1 VLFILILQGN
11 HRELRISLGGA
22 MAEPEPNI
30 RAVLAGVAG
39 QELTTR
45 LLLLAQEF
53 VQERYL
59 PGKSPGDL
67 VQNAI
72 RKLLEGRR
80 HWNPRK
86 VDLLSFLFD
95 VIKKEAVSEV
105 KEFPHSFDDSTL
117 EDQHRSRRPEFQVD
131 LRRQRMAILESLK
144 DDPILCQIAKVA
156 IDEELFA
163 RAEIAERI
171 GITRIDFD
179 NARKRL
185 QRRQRDLSGRSEHL
199 SP

>member
-1 VLFILILQGN
+1 
-11 HRELRISLGGA
+11 

-30 RAVLAGVAG
+30 RAVLEGVNW
-39 QELTTR
+39 QELTKR
-45 LLLLAQEF
+45 LLLLTQEF
-53 VQERYL
+53 VRERYIL
-59 PGKSPGDL
+59 GKSPGDL

-80 HWNPRK
+80 NWNPRK

-95 VIKKEAVSEV
+95 AIRKEAVSEV
-105 KEFPHSFDDSTL
+105 KEFPHSFDASTL
-117 EDQHRSRRPEFQVD
+117 EDQHRSSRPEFQVD
-131 LRRQRMAILESLK
+131 QRRQRRAILEYLK
-144 DDPILCQIAKVA
+144 DDPILCQIAEVA

-171 GITRIDFD
+171 GITRTDFD

-185 QRRQRDLSGRSEHL
+185 QRRKRDLSERSEHL

>member
-1 VLFILILQGN
+1 
-11 HRELRISLGGA
+11 

-30 RAVLAGVAG
+30 RAVLAGVNW
-39 QELTTR
+39 QELTKR
-45 LLLLAQEF
+45 LLLLTQEF
-53 VQERYL
+53 VRERYL

-72 RKLLEGRR
+72 RKLLERQR
-80 HWNPRK
+80 NWNPRK

-95 VIKKEAVSEV
+95 VIRKEAASQVQ
-105 KEFPHSFDDSTL
+105 EFPHSFDASTL
-117 EDQHRSRRPEFQVD
+117 EDPHRSSRPEFQVD
-131 LRRQRMAILESLK
+131 QRRQRMAILESLK

-163 RAEIAERI
+163 RAAIAERI
-171 GITRIDFD
+171 GISRIDFD

-185 QRRQRDLSGRSEHL
+185 QRRRRNLSGRSEHL

>member
-1 VLFILILQGN
+1 
-11 HRELRISLGGA
+11 
-22 MAEPEPNI
+22 MAEPEPNL
-30 RAVLAGVAG
+30 RAVLVGVNW
-39 QELTTR
+39 QELTKR
-45 LLLLAQEF
+45 LLLLTHKF
-53 VQERYL
+53 VGEHYL

-72 RKLLEGRR
+72 QKLLEGQR

-95 VIKKEAVSEV
+95 VIRKEAISEV
-105 KEFPHSFDDSTL
+105 KEFPHSFAGATL
-117 EDQHRSRRPEFQVD
+117 EDQHRSSRPEFQVD
-131 LRRQRMAILESLK
+131 QRKQRRAILESLK
-144 DDPILCQIAKVA
+144 DDPLLCQIAKVA

-171 GITRIDFD
+171 GITRTDFD

-185 QRRQRDLSGRSEHL
+185 QRRQRDLSEHSEHL
-199 SP
+199 SS

>member
-1 VLFILILQGN
+1 
-11 HRELRISLGGA
+11 
-22 MAEPEPNI
+22 MAEPEPNL
-30 RAVLAGVAG
+30 RAVLAGVNW
-39 QELTTR
+39 QELTKR
-45 LLLLAQEF
+45 LLLLTQEF
-53 VQERYL
+53 VRERYM

-72 RKLLEGRR
+72 RKLLEGQRN
-80 HWNPRK
+80 WNPRK

-105 KEFPHSFDDSTL
+105 KEFPHSFEGSTL
-117 EDQHRSRRPEFQVD
+117 EDQHRSSRPEFQVD
-131 LRRQRMAILESLK
+131 QKRQRMAILDSLK
-144 DDPILCQIAKVA
+144 DDPLLCQIAKVA

-171 GITRIDFD
+171 GITRTDFD

-185 QRRQRDLSGRSEHL
+185 QRRKRDLCEHPEHL